1 MTKTRSTKRAL
12 VLSALAI
19 LMCVS
24 MLVGSTF
31 AWFTDS
37 VTSARNQIVSGNLD
51 IELEYSTW
59 DSTTNTWSAYAPV
72 GATTKIFN
80 ENALYEPGYVQ
91 VVYLKV
97 ENKGDVAFD
106 FHTAVSVINSSTA
119 KNKFGQEFWLHE
131 YLKFGIAYADSE
143 SGMEELVST
152 REKAVAI
159 ATMKLQNYDTDVA
172 SLEAGSTVYMALVV
186 RMPKEI
192 GNEANYQGTTIPKV
206 DLGLIVKAEQQK

>member
-1 MTKTRSTKRAL
+1 MSITVKKKHYKKI
-12 VLSALAI
+12 ALALSLCI
-19 LMCVS
+19 LVIWGILGTGAS
-24 MLVGSTF
+24 L
-31 AWFTDS
+31 AWFTD
-37 VTSARNQIVSGNLD
+37 TSENEVNIFHFAEFDLEVSHRLD
-51 IELEYSTW
+51 DGSWESIDGKT
-59 DSTTNTWSAYAPV
+59 D
-72 GATTKIFN
+72 IF
-80 ENALYEPGYVQ
+80 EDNALYEPGYVQ

-97 ENKGDVAFD
+97 ENKGTVPFE
-106 FHTAVSVINSSTA
+106 FYTAVNVNGYIEATNV
-119 KNKFGQEFWLHE
+119 FGQEFWLHE

-172 SLEAGSTVYMALVV
+172 SLEAGGTVYMALVV

-192 GNEANYQGTTIPKV
+192 GNEANYHGNTIPKV

>member
-1 MTKTRSTKRAL
+1 MSITVKKKQYKKI
-12 VLSALAI
+12 ALALSLCI
-19 LMCVS
+19 LVVWGILGTGAS
-24 MLVGSTF
+24 L
-31 AWFTDS
+31 AWFTD
-37 VTSARNQIVSGNLD
+37 TSEEVVNIFHFAEFDLEVSHRLD
-51 IELEYSTW
+51 DGTW
-59 DSTTNTWSAYAPV
+59 ESIDGKTD
-72 GATTKIFN
+72 IF
-80 ENALYEPGYVQ
+80 EDNALYEPGYVQ

-143 SGMEELVST
+143 SEMEELVST

-206 DLGLIVKAEQQK
+206 DLGLIVKAEQQR

>member
-1 MTKTRSTKRAL
+1 MSITVKKKQYKKI
-12 VLSALAI
+12 ALALSLCI
-19 LMCVS
+19 LVIWGILGTGAS
-24 MLVGSTF
+24 L
-31 AWFTDS
+31 AWFTD
-37 VTSARNQIVSGNLD
+37 TSEEVVNIFHFAEFDLEVSHRLD
-51 IELEYSTW
+51 DGTW
-59 DSTTNTWSAYAPV
+59 ESIDGKTD
-72 GATTKIFN
+72 IF
-80 ENALYEPGYVQ
+80 EDNALYEPGYVQ

-172 SLEAGSTVYMALVV
+172 SLEAGDTVYMALVV

>member
-1 MTKTRSTKRAL
+1 MSITVKKKHYKKI
-12 VLSALAI
+12 ALALSLCI
-19 LMCVS
+19 LVIWGILGTGAS
-24 MLVGSTF
+24 L
-31 AWFTDS
+31 AWFTD
-37 VTSARNQIVSGNLD
+37 TSENVVNIFHFAEFDLEVSHRLD
-51 IELEYSTW
+51 DGTW
-59 DSTTNTWSAYAPV
+59 ESIDGKTD
-72 GATTKIFN
+72 IF
-80 ENALYEPGYVQ
+80 EDNALYEPGYVQ

-143 SGMEELVST
+143 SEMEELVST

>member
-1 MTKTRSTKRAL
+1 MSITVKKKQYKKI
-12 VLSALAI
+12 ALALSLCI
-19 LMCVS
+19 LVIWGILGTGAS
-24 MLVGSTF
+24 L
-31 AWFTDS
+31 AWFTD
-37 VTSARNQIVSGNLD
+37 TSENVVNIFHFAEFDLEVSHRLD
-51 IELEYSTW
+51 DGTW
-59 DSTTNTWSAYAPV
+59 ESIDGKTD
-72 GATTKIFN
+72 IF
-80 ENALYEPGYVQ
+80 EDNALYEPGYVQ